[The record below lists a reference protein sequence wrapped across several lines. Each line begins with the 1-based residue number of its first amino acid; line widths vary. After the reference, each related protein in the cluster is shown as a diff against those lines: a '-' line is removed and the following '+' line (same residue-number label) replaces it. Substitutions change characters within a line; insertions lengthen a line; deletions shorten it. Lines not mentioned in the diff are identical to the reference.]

1 MKKINNNTQQMQI
14 NLNTSSTSKEA
25 ILIKNDG
32 LFNSEKRQVLKKVQ
46 A

>member
-25 ILIKNDG
+25 ILIENDG
-32 LFNSEKRQVLKKVQ
+32 LFNSEKRHILKEIC
-46 A
+46 